1 MKKIKICGVGSVL
14 LGDDAVG
21 PYAARWIADNYEF
34 DNHEFDNHE
43 FENHELGNNEF
54 ADEEFGAHVEVE
66 DLGTPGLDLIAYMTG
81 IDVLILIDSVANR
94 QPAGTVT
101 VYDKAAITRQRPAVR
116 LDPHSPCITE
126 SIFVAELAGDGPAEV
141 YLIGVTG
148 LQFEVGAPLSNPVR
162 NAIPLTV
169 ETALERVAFHGGSFR
184 KREIPAVSTIWWEPA
199 QAAVSV

>member
-1 MKKIKICGVGSVL
+1 MKKIRICGVGSVL

-21 PYAARWIADNYEF
+21 PYTARWMTDNYEF
-34 DNHEFDNHE
+34 GDN
-43 FENHELGNNEF
+43 
-54 ADEEFGAHVEVE
+54 VEVE

-81 IDVLILIDSVANR
+81 IDVLILIDSADNR
-94 QPAGTVT
+94 EPAGTVT
-101 VYDKAAITRQRPAVR
+101 VYDKAAITRHRPAVR

-126 SIFVAELAGDGPAEV
+126 SIFIAEMAGEGPAEV

-148 LQFEVGAPLSNPVR
+148 QQFEVGAPLSDSVR
-162 NAIPLTV
+162 NAIPHTV

-184 KREIPAVSTIWWEPA
+184 KREIPADSTIWWEKPA

>member
-1 MKKIKICGVGSVL
+1 MKTIRICGVGSVL

-21 PYAARWIADNYEF
+21 PYTARWIADNYEF
-34 DNHEFDNHE
+34 ETN
-43 FENHELGNNEF
+43 EL
-54 ADEEFGAHVEVE
+54 GAHVEVE

-94 QPAGTVT
+94 APAGTVT
-101 VYDKAAITRQRPAVR
+101 VYDKAAITHQRPAVR

-126 SIFVAELAGDGPAEV
+126 SIFVAELAGDGPEDV

-148 LQFEVGAPLSNPVR
+148 EQLEVGAPLSEPVR

-184 KREIPAVSTIWWEPA
+184 KREIPALSTIWWEAAPT
-199 QAAVSV
+199 AVSV

>member
-1 MKKIKICGVGSVL
+1 MKKIRICGVGSVL

-21 PYAARWIADNYEF
+21 PYAARWIAANYEF
-34 DNHEFDNHE
+34 GDN
-43 FENHELGNNEF
+43 
-54 ADEEFGAHVEVE
+54 VEVE

-81 IDVLILIDSVANR
+81 IDVLILIDSVDNR
-94 QPAGTVT
+94 ETAGTVT

-126 SIFVAELAGDGPAEV
+126 SIFVAELAGDGPEDV

-148 LQFEVGAPLSNPVR
+148 EQLEVGAPLSDSVR

-169 ETALERVAFHGGSFR
+169 EKVLERVALHGGSFR
-184 KREIPAVSTIWWEPA
+184 KRDIPADPEIWWENA
-199 QAAVSV
+199 LVGASA